1 MILKDL
7 GSILEMTPDKDTEGF
22 SLRITDRACGK
33 IASLY
38 EIEKS
43 KNPAASPYLQLKV
56 EGGGCSGFQ
65 YHIGFSL
72 SHGDDEIYFH
82 AKGIEVGIDLTSL
95 EILSGSV
102 IDYEEDMIGSA
113 FSIKNPN
120 ATSSCGCGNSFS
132 VM

>member
-33 IASLY
+33 IASLC

-65 YHIGFSL
+65 YHIGFPSL
-72 SHGDDEIYFH
+72 MEMM
-82 AKGIEVGIDLTSL
+82 K
-95 EILSGSV
+95 
-102 IDYEEDMIGSA
+102 
-113 FSIKNPN
+113 SIFTPRR
-120 ATSSCGCGNSFS
+120 
-132 VM
+132 